1 MANAYKLGTIK
12 CLSVAPKTYISTTY
26 YQNPDGSAESV
37 ETEEVMDEYH
47 PHFNDEFTK
56 SLEFEDDGKG
66 AIIVDAQ
73 GNKHDLFYND
83 FDKNL
88 YLADIARHIKL
99 HAGRVSVSENLPDWK
114 SLENRQV
121 LFLKDRKDGSRQVYV
136 LSENTGD
143 WKKAPVAAD
152 ALAHPVDDA
161 AVINVGV
168 AVLLEAFGGGHIDT
182 GKFALERMQV
192 CAHPETRIADVLK
205 LCLERLKS
213 GKTAASKTHSKY
225 KGIESFFMECVANVS
240 YQGIHPGTEAYIEK
254 TGAEF
259 RKAGLPWSQI
269 GATGLANPGQA
280 LSRDD
285 TLKSRKIGSTNVIY
299 CKAFLR
305 DNQLTSYG

>member
-1 MANAYKLGTIK
+1 MSNTYTLGTIK
-12 CLSVAPKTYISTTY
+12 CLPVPPKTYISTTY
-26 YQNPDGSAESV
+26 YQTLDGSSGSV

-47 PHFNDEFTK
+47 PHFNNEFTK

-83 FDKNL
+83 FDKNP
-88 YLADIARHIKL
+88 YLADIARLIKL
-99 HAGRVSVSENLPDWK
+99 HAGRVSVSESLPDWK
-114 SLENRQV
+114 TLENRQV
-121 LFLKDRKDGSRQVYV
+121 LFLKDRKDSSGQVYV

-152 ALAHPVDDA
+152 SLAHPVDDA
-161 AVINVGV
+161 GVINVGV
-168 AVLLEAFGGGHIDT
+168 AVLLEALDGGLIDT

-192 CAHPETRIADVLK
+192 CAHPETPVKIILK
-205 LCLERLKS
+205 LCLERLKN
-213 GKTAASKTHSKY
+213 GKTTASKKHSKY
-225 KGIESFFMECVANVS
+225 QGIESFFMERVANVS
-240 YQGIHPGTEAYIEK
+240 YQGIHPGAECLIEK

-259 RKAGLPWSQI
+259 KKAVLPWSQI
-269 GATGLANPGQA
+269 GKPGLANPGQA

-285 TLKSRKIGSTNVIY
+285 TLKSRKIGSANVIY